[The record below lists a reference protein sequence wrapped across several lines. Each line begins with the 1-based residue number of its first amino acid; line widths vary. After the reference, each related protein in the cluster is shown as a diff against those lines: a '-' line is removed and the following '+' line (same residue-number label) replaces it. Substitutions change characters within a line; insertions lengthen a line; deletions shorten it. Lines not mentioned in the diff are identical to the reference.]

1 MNRVVRTYAPIP
13 PTGHHA
19 TRDGTTASAPRRP
32 LAPRAH
38 VPHRAPVRVRARFC
52 LPPRAGRA
60 TRRARAH
67 VARRL
72 DVSLA
77 SRYPRPPHAT
87 QGVKERDAARPPAAT
102 WTRGAPINPRAA
114 GSARARGPRVA
125 VVVGGWVSPSR
136 ISNPRTASPGG
147 NRVRPSIP
155 PSRVSRVATASLSH
169 LLGQGGP
176 HLVAARIDS
185 RIREIDDA
193 PLCAVAIWDWLID

>member
-38 VPHRAPVRVRARFC
+38 VPHRAPVPVRARFC

-102 WTRGAPINPRAA
+102 
-114 GSARARGPRVA
+114 
-125 VVVGGWVSPSR
+125 
-136 ISNPRTASPGG
+136 
-147 NRVRPSIP
+147 
-155 PSRVSRVATASLSH
+155 
-169 LLGQGGP
+169 
-176 HLVAARIDS
+176 
-185 RIREIDDA
+185 
-193 PLCAVAIWDWLID
+193 